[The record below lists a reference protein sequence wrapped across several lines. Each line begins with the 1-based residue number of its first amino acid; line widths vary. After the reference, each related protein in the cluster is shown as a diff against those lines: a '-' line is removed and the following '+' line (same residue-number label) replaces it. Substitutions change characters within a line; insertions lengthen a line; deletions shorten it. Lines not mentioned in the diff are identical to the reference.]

1 MLDKINLL
9 ALMKTTTKAEEN
21 NPVAYSFEGKNYS
34 YNQLND
40 TLRAELNELVGSP
53 SLYRENKNTLFSLIE
68 ETISEVLPA
77 KVAKVYENF
86 AETKTFGQGDK
97 PIFRRKINSK
107 TRAKQ
112 FITRVG
118 LAGRYEVFKL
128 GGAES
133 FEVKTSAIGG
143 AAQIGI
149 EEFLDG
155 RANWA
160 ELVEIILDGMEET
173 IQLEVCEAMK
183 ASIDQLPEANRVDW
197 AGFDAQEFDR
207 LLSIADSYGKA
218 TIYCDSRFAATI
230 MPDQIAMMSD
240 GMKDTLWEKGYFTA
254 YKNHNVVIL
263 PNGVKD
269 ERNASLV
276 NDPSYAWIIPTGAN
290 TKPAYIALEGAT
302 LTKEVEND
310 DWSKDIQVYKK
321 VGVGVLL
328 TNDICVYHN
337 TELKQ
342 DLTPKHDSI

>member
-160 ELVEIILDGMEET
+160 ELVEIILDGM
-173 IQLEVCEAMK
+173 
-183 ASIDQLPEANRVDW
+183 
-197 AGFDAQEFDR
+197 
-207 LLSIADSYGKA
+207 
-218 TIYCDSRFAATI
+218 
-230 MPDQIAMMSD
+230 
-240 GMKDTLWEKGYFTA
+240 
-254 YKNHNVVIL
+254 
-263 PNGVKD
+263 
-269 ERNASLV
+269 
-276 NDPSYAWIIPTGAN
+276 
-290 TKPAYIALEGAT
+290 
-302 LTKEVEND
+302 
-310 DWSKDIQVYKK
+310 
-321 VGVGVLL
+321 
-328 TNDICVYHN
+328 
-337 TELKQ
+337 
-342 DLTPKHDSI
+342 